1 MVEGAG
7 LLDCHLYRQAGR
19 LILHLVNVTN
29 AGAWRAPV
37 HELIP
42 VGPWRVQVELPDG
55 VGGSKVR
62 LLVSGSKPPVSVR
75 NGWSRFEVK
84 SVLDHEVILI
94 Q

>member
-1 MVEGAG
+1 M
-7 LLDCHLYRQAGR
+7 DCHLYRQASR
-19 LILHLVNVTN
+19 LILHMVNLTN

-42 VGPWRVQVELPDG
+42 VGPWSVQVKLPDG
-55 VGGSKVR
+55 VGGRKVR
-62 LLVSGSKPPVSVR
+62 MLVSGAKSSGSVR